1 MTKLSFGVVIWV
13 RVPKPVDIRKVQ
25 VQIAGRLN
33 LKEEKSFLLILDNV
47 WDGIN
52 LDDVGVPQP
61 VVPARSKVIIA
72 TRSLEVCRQMRTDIE
87 VNVTTLK
94 EDESWQLFL
103 KSAGDSAKLEHIQP
117 WARDIAK
124 ECGGLPLAI
133 IVIGTSM
140 RGKTKFVG
148 FLGEH
153 DTYEEA
159 YNGGIKMVENLK
171 DACLLEV
178 DKKDFLEIQNV
189 DCFKMH
195 DVVRDVAIWIDNSSG
210 NEHKSIIQ
218 IGIGLTTISHIKV
231 SAFVKTISFI
241 SNEIECLPDCFTKCP
256 ETTSLLLQDNE
267 FLEEIPHEFF
277 LAFPALRVL
286 NLSETGIGV
295 LPSSINSLC
304 QLRAIIL
311 QSCHWLKELPPVG
324 NLCNLQ
330 VLDCDDTML
339 R

>member
-1 MTKLSFGVVIWV
+1 
-13 RVPKPVDIRKVQ
+13 
-25 VQIAGRLN
+25 
-33 LKEEKSFLLILDNV
+33 
-47 WDGIN
+47 
-52 LDDVGVPQP
+52 
-61 VVPARSKVIIA
+61 
-72 TRSLEVCRQMRTDIE
+72 
-87 VNVTTLK
+87 
-94 EDESWQLFL
+94 
-103 KSAGDSAKLEHIQP
+103 
-117 WARDIAK
+117 
-124 ECGGLPLAI
+124 
-133 IVIGTSM
+133 
-140 RGKTKFVG
+140 
-148 FLGEH
+148 
-153 DTYEEA
+153 
-159 YNGGIKMVENLK
+159 MVENLK

>member
-1 MTKLSFGVVIWV
+1 M
-13 RVPKPVDIRKVQ
+13 
-25 VQIAGRLN
+25 

-87 VNVTTLK
+87 ENVTTLK
-94 EDESWQLFL
+94 EVYKVIQWSFDSLESLDIQSCFL
-103 KSAGDSAKLEHIQP
+103 YCSLYPA
-117 WARDIAK
+117 
-124 ECGGLPLAI
+124 
-133 IVIGTSM
+133 VIPTDDLIHCWW
-140 RGKTKFVG
+140 TEG

-159 YNGGIKMVENLK
+159 YNGGIKMVEDLK

-256 ETTSLLLQDNE
+256 ETTSLLMQDNE

-295 LPSSINSLC
+295 LSSSINSLC
-304 QLRAIIL
+304 QLRALIL